1 MRRILTTLMILLVVL
16 VAGLSSLVLLVN
28 PNDFRSYMVKQVEA
42 RSGYQLQLD
51 GSLRWHVWPRLS
63 ILAGR
68 MTLTAPGATAPL
80 VRADN
85 MRLDVALLP
94 LLSHQLQVKQVML
107 KGAVIQLTPQTEAE
121 RAQNAPVAPKGT
133 SLPQEPGDRG
143 WSFDIGALQVVDS
156 VLVFQHE
163 DDEQVTVRDIRLQ
176 MEQDANH
183 QAEVDFSGRLN
194 RDQRDLTL
202 SFSAQVQA
210 GDYPQRL
217 DAQLSQL
224 SWQLQGADLPPQ
236 GISGNG
242 SLNASWQDAAKKL
255 SFSNLSLTANDST
268 LAGSGSVILGDS
280 PVWVLNLQSDKL
292 NLDNLLLHSDILP
305 NGGSDA
311 QRAQATPKQPRPII
325 ANGVRVV
332 PYSGLSGFEGT
343 LAMTAKQISWRGM
356 PFTNVSIAAS
366 NQRGLLQITQLEGSL
381 DGGTLSLPGTLD
393 ARDGTPQ
400 AEFQPKL
407 DNIQI
412 GSLLKAFNYP
422 INMTGKM
429 SLAGDFSGTVI
440 DANHFRRDWQGQASI
455 EMQNTRT
462 EGLNFQ
468 QLVQQAVER
477 STDVRAQENYDS
489 ATQLD
494 KMTTD
499 IDLDS
504 GILTLSNIRGSSS
517 LMTLNG
523 KGTLNL
529 LKEEGDLQFAVQVID
544 GWQGQGR
551 LVDMLKQTA
560 IPLRVY
566 GKWSALNYSLQVD
579 QILRRQLQNEAKRRL
594 NDWAERN
601 KGTQSG
607 KEVQKLLDKQ

>member
-529 LKEEGDLQFAVQVID
+529 LKEEGDLQFTVQVID
-544 GWQGQGR
+544 GWQGQGK
-551 LVDMLKQTA
+551 LIDMLKQTA

>member
-332 PYSGLSGFEGT
+332 PYSGLNGFEGT

-366 NQRGLLQITQLEGSL
+366 NQRGLLQIIQLEGSL

-544 GWQGQGR
+544 GWQGQGK
-551 LVDMLKQTA
+551 LIDMLKQTA